1 MVGGE
6 PLPDAETATD
16 ALKILQVVA
25 SYYPAVRYGGTI
37 VSVHGLATALAARG
51 HDVHVYTTSVD
62 GDRDSDV
69 PHDQP
74 VMLDGVHVW
83 YFRSPNLRRL
93 YRSPDLRAQL
103 ARTVANFD
111 VVHTHAVF
119 LWPLWV
125 AARAATRA
133 GVPYVVSPR
142 GMLERDL
149 IRRKSP
155 WLKALWIALIE
166 RRNLERAA
174 AIHVTSAREAEE
186 LASFHFQLPPVVTIP
201 NGVDL
206 DAPAASDG
214 AVVDRMSVDVSG
226 SPYVLFLGRVSWKK
240 GLDRLVRAMPYISS
254 GLRVIVAGGDD
265 EGLRGSLEA
274 EAGRLGVADRLV
286 FTGPVAGAGKHAS
299 LSGAQL
305 LVLPSHSE
313 NFGNV
318 VLEAMAA
325 GCPVVVTPEVGAAPI
340 VEASGAGWVVSGEP
354 ATLGA
359 RISALAADAEL
370 RAVMSARGR
379 AAAAARFSWSAV
391 ARDMEALYTSVSARP
406 GGPS

>member
-1 MVGGE
+1 
-6 PLPDAETATD
+6 
-16 ALKILQVVA
+16 
-25 SYYPAVRYGGTI
+25 
-37 VSVHGLATALAARG
+37 
-51 HDVHVYTTSVD
+51 
-62 GDRDSDV
+62 
-69 PHDQP
+69 
-74 VMLDGVHVW
+74 ML
-83 YFRSPNLRRL
+83 
-93 YRSPDLRAQL
+93 
-103 ARTVANFD
+103 
-111 VVHTHAVF
+111 
-119 LWPLWV
+119 
-125 AARAATRA
+125 
-133 GVPYVVSPR
+133 
-142 GMLERDL
+142 
-149 IRRKSP
+149 
-155 WLKALWIALIE
+155 
-166 RRNLERAA
+166 
-174 AIHVTSAREAEE
+174 
-186 LASFHFQLPPVVTIP
+186 
-201 NGVDL
+201 
-206 DAPAASDG
+206 
-214 AVVDRMSVDVSG
+214 
-226 SPYVLFLGRVSWKK
+226 
-240 GLDRLVRAMPYISS
+240 
-254 GLRVIVAGGDD
+254 VAGGDD

-286 FTGPVAGAGKHAS
+286 FTGPVAGAGKHA
-299 LSGAQL
+299 LLAGAHL